1 MNLKR
6 TLFTGVALMLLVA
19 VTRVDAQIWTEFDI
33 TIQNRLFQ
41 PLVGGTVIP
50 RADFVDQFNLFV
62 NPDDGVTKTP
72 LPLGFNFEYDG
83 QLFDRIYVSI
93 NGFATFDKQYISS
106 DPITLF
112 RPTNGPNLT
121 LAPYFGDHYF
131 RTAGIDIQ
139 DPLGRPYT
147 PTQIKWAQFPASSDP
162 LGLGRQSFAV
172 EWENVNI
179 NYFFDPNDPNNP
191 FSPNRGPQA
200 PSIAT
205 FQLWI
210 FEATPTSI
218 SRRGT
223 IEFHYGDAGTGSGVS
238 IVKFSEASVG
248 IEDEPEVPNGNT
260 TWINA
265 VTYAETGDE
274 VLARTDQRLTSN
286 WPPSGLP
293 GRAFVFSGDSAGG
306 LPGWGDGDANLTQLD
321 PTVPDFVRGDQ
332 RLFVT
337 MADVMRILR
346 HQAGRPVDFDSAR
359 LRHGY
364 HGDVNHNG
372 RYYYSS
378 SNYNNTGD
386 SIINGQV
393 VRYRVAWPFKSTN
406 ERLPFPNDNT
416 FNGFFFD
423 ADEFDA
429 GLIMLYLAAKL
440 PQLPWLPDTLP
451 HFTGKV
457 APTAPATGVE
467 LKTVGTVTGRRVE
480 IPVRLNGQSRGAIGL
495 RIDVGEG
502 TRIID
507 VYTPEENDLRASM
520 AVAGE
525 SKVSIAAAGTF
536 GPDDVIATIVVE
548 ADEDGMVDFSEITFN
563 EQKLGA
569 ERLNVYGN
577 QSATAG
583 DLLLGSIVPN
593 PTIAGNATAID
604 YTVGVGGSVRI
615 SIYDMLGN
623 RIATLV
629 DADLT
634 PGSYQSAWNG
644 RNAEGATVAAGTYLV
659 RLETAGGTAVR
670 SVQVAR

>member
-6 TLFTGVALMLLVA
+6 TLFTGVALMLLVGS
-19 VTRVDAQIWTEFDI
+19 TRVDAQIWSEYDI
-33 TIQNRLFQ
+33 EIVNRVFQ

-50 RADFVDQFNLFV
+50 RSQFVDQFNLFV
-62 NPDDGVTKTP
+62 NPDDGVTQTP
-72 LPLGFNFEYDG
+72 LPLGFNIEYDG

-93 NGFATFDKQYISS
+93 NGFATFDRQFISN

-121 LAPYFGDHYF
+121 LAPFFGDHYY
-131 RTAGIDIQ
+131 RTAGIDLQ
-139 DPLGRPYT
+139 DPAGRPFT
-147 PTQIKWAQFPASSDP
+147 PTQIKWSQFPASADP
-162 LGLGRQSFAV
+162 EGRERRSFVV
-172 EWENVNI
+172 EWENLNI
-179 NYFFDPNDPNNP
+179 NYFFDPNDPDNP
-191 FSPNRGPQA
+191 FSPNRASQA

-210 FEATPTSI
+210 FEAPPASI

-238 IVKFSEASVG
+238 IVKFSGASVG

-260 TWINA
+260 TWING
-265 VTYAETGDE
+265 VTFAETGDA

-293 GRAFVFSGDSAGG
+293 GRAFVFRGDTAGG

-346 HQAGRPVDFDSAR
+346 HQAGRAVDFDSAR
-359 LRHGY
+359 FRHGY

-372 RYYYSS
+372 RFYYST
-378 SNYNNTGD
+378 SNWNNTGD
-386 SIINGQV
+386 SIVNGQV
-393 VRYRVAWPFKSTN
+393 VRYRVEWPFKSTN

-416 FNGFFFD
+416 FNGFYFD

-429 GLIMLYLAAKL
+429 SLIMLYLAAKL

-457 APTAPATGVE
+457 APVAPATGLQ
-467 LKTVGTVTGRRVE
+467 LKTAGTVTGRTVE
-480 IPVRLNGQSRGAIGL
+480 IPVRLNGAMRGAVGL
-495 RIDVGEG
+495 RLDLGEG
-502 TRIID
+502 TRVLD
-507 VYTPEENDLRASM
+507 VYTPEENDLRVSLA
-520 AVAGE
+520 AAGHQTI
-525 SKVSIAAAGTF
+525 SIAAAGTY
-536 GPDDVIATIVVE
+536 GPDDVIATIVLE
-548 ADEDGMVDFSEITFN
+548 ADENGYVDFSGITFN
-563 EQKLGA
+563 EQELGA
-569 ERLNVYGN
+569 TRLNVYGR
-577 QSATAG
+577 SATAG
-583 DLLLGSIVPN
+583 ELLLTSVAPN
-593 PTIAGNATAID
+593 PTIAGSATTIEYNVNAQGPVR
-604 YTVGVGGSVRI
+604 VG
-615 SIYDMLGN
+615 IYDMLGN

-629 DADLT
+629 EADL
-634 PGSYQSAWNG
+634 SAGTYSSEWNG
-644 RNAEGATVAAGTYLV
+644 RNGAGSAVAAGTYLV
-659 RLETAGGTAVR
+659 RLESAGGTAVLP
-670 SVQVAR
+670 VQVAR